1 MNAPLAIRWLNALYS
16 DRCALP
22 IATKGVLCG
31 IFVRIDWES
40 GRGYFEAARSLGK
53 RANCGKNTVTRH
65 LTKAV
70 NAGWLMRTTRAVK
83 GERHG
88 FTYSLAIPAVSVESG
103 HNDAPPQAPDDA
115 PPQAP
120 VSQERGHKDKGPCPH
135 SPQPVSLFLNG
146 CVRQMGTYSPS
157 DSPSTHRGAGAPRK
171 KRPPNLRAKIEAA
184 ARTSSLRADFDNEHP
199 DVAEVIR
206 RLGGWQR
213 LGQSN
218 EERELPRLLTQIIKL
233 HREGVAA

>member
-83 GERHG
+83 GESHV
-88 FTYSLAIPAVSVESG
+88 LASDS
-103 HNDAPPQAPDDA
+103 
-115 PPQAP
+115 
-120 VSQERGHKDKGPCPH
+120 C
-135 SPQPVSLFLNG
+135 
-146 CVRQMGTYSPS
+146 CVRRKRTQRCPAA
-157 DSPSTHRGAGAPRK
+157 ST
-171 KRPPNLRAKIEAA
+171 
-184 ARTSSLRADFDNEHP
+184 
-199 DVAEVIR
+199 
-206 RLGGWQR
+206 
-213 LGQSN
+213 
-218 EERELPRLLTQIIKL
+218 
-233 HREGVAA
+233 